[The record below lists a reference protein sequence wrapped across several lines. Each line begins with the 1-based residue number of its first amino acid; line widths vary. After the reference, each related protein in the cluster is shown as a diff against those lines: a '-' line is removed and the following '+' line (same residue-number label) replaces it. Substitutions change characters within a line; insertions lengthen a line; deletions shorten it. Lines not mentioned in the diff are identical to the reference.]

1 MRVLGLEI
9 KRCSSKKKVM
19 LYTYPTC
26 FPARAR
32 SAFWPSSEKGMP
44 PIPGD
49 LPPSEGGGM
58 LLLCGV
64 WFSLLII
71 VGNNVQFDEER
82 FNEEGI

>member
-1 MRVLGLEI
+1 
-9 KRCSSKKKVM
+9 
-19 LYTYPTC
+19 
-26 FPARAR
+26 
-32 SAFWPSSEKGMP
+32 MP